1 MNDFHE
7 TENAMAKSGKTT
19 NAETL
24 ISRSPDRLTN
34 LQTGWIVMKTQAF
47 GSSVPEG
54 GAGRPGI
61 NEPFSM

>member
-7 TENAMAKSGKTT
+7 TENAMAESGKTT
-19 NAETL
+19 NAGDL
-24 ISRSPDRLTN
+24 DLPYARSADQPANRVDRDE
-34 LQTGWIVMKTQAF
+34 TQAF